1 MGGSLMRISSV
12 SVLVV
17 AIGMGAVS
25 LGPAKAADR
34 DAAVK
39 QCVVDNKD
47 EHQAPEAISS
57 YCTCMAGKMP
67 DTEKASVTEWEGAHK
82 AEMDAC
88 AAGANWKAD

>member
-1 MGGSLMRISSV
+1 MRIR
-12 SVLVV
+12 SVLILVVGTVV
-17 AIGMGAVS
+17 AGFSIGVAE
-25 LGPAKAADR
+25 AADH

-47 EHQAPEAISS
+47 EHQTSDAVSS

-67 DTEKASVTEWEGAHK
+67 DSEKASVTEWEGAHK

-88 AAGANWKAD
+88 AAGANWKND